1 MSKEIFDEP
10 LQLKGKDGKLIVG
23 KDGKQFTLRKMLQES
38 CRSEIGKLAAEEAIE
53 KWDVVKMDMIE
64 YIGSFGIDYRES
76 VKNDEIV
83 STQDAE
89 AIEEEKNTLEG
100 EVPND
105 IGNHTKEAYE
115 TSRTAKATT
124 GIRFFTSMIK
134 KYETDANGK
143 QVEAR
148 NELGFYEFMDG
159 KEVLV
164 KMFSDLHSVK
174 SPSQMVSRIQDLA
187 KTDKTYAVIRDI
199 VLPMY
204 KHQYKADGTINANTE
219 QFVT

>member
-1 MSKEIFDEP
+1 LSKEIFDEH
-10 LQLKGKDGKLIVG
+10 LELKGKDGKLIVG
-23 KDGKQFTLRKMLQES
+23 KDGKPFTLRKMLQES

-53 KWDVVKMDMIE
+53 KWDTVKMDMIE

-76 VKNDEIV
+76 IKNDDIV
-83 STQDAE
+83 STQDAA
-89 AIEEEKNTLEG
+89 AIEEEKNALEG

-134 KYETDANGK
+134 KYETDADGK
-143 QVEAR
+143 QTEAR

-164 KMFSDLHSVK
+164 KMFSDLHDVK
-174 SPSQMVSRIQDLA
+174 SPS
-187 KTDKTYAVIRDI
+187 
-199 VLPMY
+199 
-204 KHQYKADGTINANTE
+204 
-219 QFVT
+219 